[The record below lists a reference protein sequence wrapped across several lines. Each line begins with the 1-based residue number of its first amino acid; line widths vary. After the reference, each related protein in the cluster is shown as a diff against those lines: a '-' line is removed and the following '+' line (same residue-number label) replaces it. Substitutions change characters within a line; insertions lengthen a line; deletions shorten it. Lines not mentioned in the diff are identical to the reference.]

1 MSLSPTDLELTRT
14 GTGRLR
20 EYLNFLIWFARELH
34 PWWRRFAWSAACSL
48 GGALGHIAGFVV
60 IFKYVS
66 ALQSDSQLAIGTLVI
81 GHVTSGPVFAG
92 ATLLVLVLMLLAAV
106 LEFQGRALAA
116 RISHDYRLHSEQT
129 LWVRISAHNA
139 NPDARRP
146 PLPDSRVLELLREVR
161 AAEMAARLLALGLS
175 NLLILPV
182 GLIAM
187 CVLDWQ
193 LTLIVLGLALASSAA
208 FYRISLQVS
217 QQRHTEQQLL
227 QSVQE
232 ERRSLLERCAG
243 GFAPLLPQD
252 PELERLY
259 RTGATGKT
267 ANALLAQFMVTQ
279 RGGLIGQCVVAVATA
294 AIFLAGGLHAVS
306 VGQGWTQLL
315 LYLVVLRLVGEKL
328 AASARTLIAM
338 NRHYP
343 GLRRYVLQIKSLED
357 SSPGQSQAAD
367 SAGLSL
373 RLADGSQ
380 AECRDGEV
388 IAVLGPPRMTTSL
401 LSQLM
406 AASSGSERRALGGIA
421 LAKPV
426 PRFWH
431 ASWGRLLGLPQTAW
445 RDVVIAR
452 LKSLG
457 LEDMARSLPALPEVS
472 RKGFQVS
479 DEQRALSLLLNLF
492 RLVDSGVRHIVLE
505 FDDFRTQPEATRS
518 ALLAAAR
525 QAPGVVFVRITL
537 PRFAT
542 LCVATRVLASDGER
556 LVSDSARAAGPAAV
570 LRPLAED
577 DPLRELEQAQTLDVF
592 DD

>member
-20 EYLNFLIWFARELH
+20 DYLNFLIWFARELH
-34 PWWRRFAWSAACSL
+34 SWWRRFAWSAACSL
-48 GGALGHIAGFVV
+48 GGALGHLAGFVV
-60 IFKYVS
+60 VFEYVT
-66 ALQSDSQLAIGTLVI
+66 ALQSDRQLAIGSLVI
-81 GHVTSGPVFAG
+81 GHVTSAPVFAG
-92 ATLLVLVLMLLAAV
+92 ATLLVLALMLLAAV

-116 RISHDYRLHSEQT
+116 RISHDYRLHTERA
-129 LWVRISAHNA
+129 LWVRMSAHNA
-139 NPDARRP
+139 NPGARTPPLSDARM
-146 PLPDSRVLELLREVR
+146 LELLREVR
-161 AAEMAARLLALGLS
+161 AAENAARLLALGLS

-182 GLIAM
+182 GLTAL
-187 CVLDWQ
+187 CVIDWQ
-193 LTLIVLGLALASSAA
+193 LTLIVLALALASSAA

-217 QQRHTEQQLL
+217 QQRQTEQQLL

-243 GFAPLLPQD
+243 AFAPLSPED

-259 RTGATGKT
+259 RSGATGKT
-267 ANALLAQFMVTQ
+267 ANALLAQFLATQ
-279 RGGLIGQCVVAVATA
+279 RAGLIGQCVVAVATA

-315 LYLVVLRLVGEKL
+315 LYLVVLRLVGGKL

-338 NRHYP
+338 NRHYA
-343 GLRRYVLQIKSLED
+343 GLRRYALQIKSLED

-406 AASSGSERRALGGIA
+406 AASSGSERPALGGIA

-431 ASWGRLLGLPQTAW
+431 ASWGRLLGLPQTAG
-445 RDVVIAR
+445 RDAVTAR

-479 DEQRALSLLLNLF
+479 DEQRALSLFLNLF
-492 RLVDSGVRHIVLE
+492 RLIDSGVRHVVLE
-505 FDDFRTQPEATRS
+505 FDDFRTQTDATRG

-525 QAPGVVFVRITL
+525 QAKGVVFVRIML

-556 LVSDSARAAGPAAV
+556 LVSDSALAAGPAAV

-577 DPLRELEQAQTLDVF
+577 DPLHELEQAQTLDVF